1 MDEAHKNVNQAKKD
15 GIDST
20 QKYRFGIRFYSPGDD
35 YKCFFSELNASS
47 DLTNADK
54 FWRLKK
60 LYFSELTNSFK
71 NTLELS
77 FRHVFFLLSLLR
89 WIAY

>member
-54 FWRLKK
+54 F
-60 LYFSELTNSFK
+60 
-71 NTLELS
+71 
-77 FRHVFFLLSLLR
+77 
-89 WIAY
+89 